1 MTSESDSLLAA
12 DVKSAD
18 VAPARSA
25 AGGPVPSRGDADWRL
40 ATKLVQGGVLRS
52 PFGETCEAIYMTSG
66 YVYGSAEEAEAAFA
80 NTKPRFI
87 YSRFSNPT
95 VQMFEDRMALLEG
108 AEAAR
113 ATATGMAAVFA
124 SLACLLRAGDRV
136 VASDALFGSCQ
147 YILAEILPRFGVET
161 VFVDGRDLGQWKQ
174 ALLRK
179 TQAVFVETPSNPGL
193 RLIDLPALAKLSRAA
208 GATLIVDNVFAT
220 PLLQRPLELGADV
233 VVYSATKHI
242 DGQGRALGGVILGSK
257 AYVEEKLQPFLRH
270 TGPALSPMNAW
281 LLLKGLETLE
291 LRVARHC
298 ANAARIADF
307 LSRQKKLTQLLYPGL
322 GSHPQH
328 DLARTQMSAGG
339 SLVTFELA
347 GGKPAAFRFL
357 NALKLAVI
365 SNNLGDTKSLVT
377 HPATTTHQR
386 LTPEARAQQGI
397 TEGMVRL
404 SVGLEDPVDIEADLA
419 QALAA

>member
-1 MTSESDSLLAA
+1 MTSETESL
-12 DVKSAD
+12 
-18 VAPARSA
+18 PA
-25 AGGPVPSRGDADWRL
+25 AGATTASTAPTTTPTTGSRGEPDWRL
-40 ATKLVQGGVLRS
+40 ATKLVQGGILRT

-80 NTKPRFI
+80 NKKQRFI

-113 ATATGMAAVFA
+113 ATSTGMAAVFA
-124 SLACLLRAGDRV
+124 SLACQLRAGDRV

-147 YILAEILPRFGVET
+147 YVLAEILPRFGVET
-161 VFVDGRDLGQWKQ
+161 VFVDGRDLGQWRD
-174 ALLRK
+174 ALSRK

-193 RLIDLPALAKLSRAA
+193 RIIDVPAVAKLAHAA
-208 GATLIVDNVFAT
+208 GAKLIVDNVFAT
-220 PLLQRPLELGADV
+220 PLLQRPLELGADI

-242 DGQGRALGGVILGSK
+242 DGQGRAMGGVILGSK
-257 AYVEEKLQPFLRH
+257 AWVEESLQPFLRH

-291 LRVARHC
+291 LRVSRHC
-298 ANAARIADF
+298 SNAVRIADF
-307 LSRQKKLTQLLYPGL
+307 LAKQKKVSQLLYPGL
-322 GSHPQH
+322 ASHPQH
-328 DLARTQMSAGG
+328 ALASEQMTAGG

-386 LTPEARAQQGI
+386 LTPEHRAQQGI
-397 TEGMVRL
+397 TDGMVRL
-404 SVGLEDPVDIEADLA
+404 SVGLEDPVDLEADLA
-419 QALAA
+419 RALAA

>member
-1 MTSESDSLLAA
+1 MTSDSDTRVATGTAGQSGQASVA
-12 DVKSAD
+12 SS
-18 VAPARSA
+18 APAVGRSD
-25 AGGPVPSRGDADWRL
+25 PEWRL

-108 AEAAR
+108 AQAAR

-124 SLACLLRAGDRV
+124 ALACLLRAGDRV

-161 VFVDGRDLGQWKQ
+161 VFVDGRDLGQWKK
-174 ALLRK
+174 ALSRK
-179 TQAVFVETPSNPGL
+179 TQAVFIETPSNPGL
-193 RLIDLPALAKLSRAA
+193 RLVDLPAVAKLAHAA
-208 GATLIVDNVFAT
+208 GAKLVVDNVFAT
-220 PLLQRPLELGADV
+220 PLLQRPLEFGADV

-242 DGQGRALGGVILGSK
+242 DGQGRSLGGVILGSK
-257 AYVEEKLQPFLRH
+257 AYVEEQLQPFLRH

-298 ANAARIADF
+298 ANAARVADA
-307 LSRQKKLTQLLYPGL
+307 LSGHPAISRVLYPGRKD
-322 GSHPQH
+322 HPQH
-328 DLARTQMSAGG
+328 ELAMKQMSDAGG
-339 SLVTFELA
+339 VVTFDLKA
-347 GGKPAAFRFL
+347 GKWAAFETL
-357 NALKLAVI
+357 NRLKLVDI
-365 SNNLGDTKSLVT
+365 SNNLGDAKSLVT
-377 HPATTTHQR
+377 HPATTTHMR
-386 LTPEARAQQGI
+386 IGAEERAKLGI
-397 TEGMVRL
+397 NDGTVRI
-404 SVGLEDPVDIEADLA
+404 SVGLEDVEDIIADLV
-419 QALAA
+419 QALG

>member
-1 MTSESDSLLAA
+1 MTEQDGRIAEEMSVE
-12 DVKSAD
+12 K
-18 VAPARSA
+18 
-25 AGGPVPSRGDADWRL
+25 PVPSGAAASEREWRL
-40 ATKLVQGGVLRS
+40 ATRLVQGGVMRS
-52 PFGETCEAIYMTSG
+52 PFGETCEGLYMTSG

-80 NTKPRFI
+80 NIKPRFI

-95 VQMFEDRMALLEG
+95 VQMFEQRMALIEG

-124 SLACLLRAGDRV
+124 ALLSLLKAGERV

-147 YILAEILPRFGVET
+147 FILAEILPRFGVET
-161 VFVDGRDLGQWKQ
+161 VFVDGRDLGQWRA
-174 ALLRK
+174 ALSKK
-179 TQAVFVETPSNPGL
+179 TAAVFVESPSNPGL
-193 RLIDLPALAKLSRAA
+193 RILDLPAIAKLTHEA
-208 GATLIVDNVFAT
+208 GAKLVVDNVFAT
-220 PLLQRPLELGADV
+220 PLLQRPLEFGADV

-242 DGQGRALGGVILGSK
+242 DGQGRTLGGVILGRQR
-257 AYVEEKLQPFLRH
+257 YVEEQLQPILRH

-298 ANAARIADF
+298 SNAARIAGF
-307 LSRQKKLTQLLYPGL
+307 LAGQPKLEKLLYPSL
-322 GSHPQH
+322 ASHPQH
-328 DLARTQMSAGG
+328 ALAMAQMSAGG
-339 SLVTFELA
+339 SLVTFEVA

-365 SNNLGDTKSLVT
+365 SNNLGDSKSLAT

-386 LTPEARAQQGI
+386 LTPEQRAKQGI
-397 TEGMVRL
+397 
-404 SVGLEDPVDIEADLA
+404 SEA
-419 QALAA
+419 

>member
-1 MTSESDSLLAA
+1 MTSDSDSLLAA
-12 DVKSAD
+12 DVRSAAA
-18 VAPARSA
+18 APAGSA

-80 NTKPRFI
+80 NTRPRFI

-124 SLACLLRAGDRV
+124 ALACQLRAGDRV

-174 ALLRK
+174 ALSHK

-208 GATLIVDNVFAT
+208 GASLIVDNVFAT

-242 DGQGRALGGVILGSK
+242 DGQGRSLGGVILGSK

-322 GSHPQH
+322 SSHPQH
-328 DLARTQMSAGG
+328 ELARTQMTAGG

-419 QALAA
+419 RALAA